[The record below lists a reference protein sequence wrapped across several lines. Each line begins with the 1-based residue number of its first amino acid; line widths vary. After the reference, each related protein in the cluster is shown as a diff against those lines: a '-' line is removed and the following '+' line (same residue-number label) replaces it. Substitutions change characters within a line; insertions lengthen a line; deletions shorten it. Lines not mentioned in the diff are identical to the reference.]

1 MRASKRFQTGQ
12 LKIMAVVLELDD
24 ILTPEESAL
33 VTKAERE
40 MREGKLVTLAQLRR
54 DLDRPRPRRRH

>member
-54 DLDRPRPRRRH
+54 DLDRPRPHRRH